1 MTIIKWEPVRNI
13 AMLQDRINRL
23 FDDAFPRPAGE
34 EEDFIQY
41 DWKPLVDIHDSD
53 QGVIVQVD
61 LPGVSRE
68 DVFVEVKNNRL
79 IIQGN
84 RPAPPGVNDDQYYRR
99 ERVSGSFRR
108 TFALRSSIAPDSIK
122 AMFKN
127 GVLTIIVPEPQEEK
141 PKQISVNI
149 D

>member
-1 MTIIKWEPVRNI
+1 MTIIKWEPIRNI

-34 EEDFIQY
+34 EEDFTQY

-53 QGVIVQVD
+53 QGVVVQVD
-61 LPGVSRE
+61 LPGVARE
-68 DVFVEVKNNRL
+68 DVSVEVKNSRL
-79 IIQGN
+79 IIQGH

-108 TFALRSSIAPDSIK
+108 TFALRRSIAPDSIK

-141 PKQISVNI
+141 PKKISVNI